1 MQKKKEISLS
11 MIRKFL
17 NGLGGVNFR
26 LRDPVKMI
34 KEALIAADHPP
45 YSNSQIKKKVAIC
58 CRMIRNKKYYWNKI
72 KAAKNNHN

>member
-1 MQKKKEISLS
+1 MQKNNEISLS

-26 LRDPVKMI
+26 LIDSVKMI
-34 KEALIAADHPP
+34 KEALISENYPP

-58 CRMIRNKKYYWNKI
+58 SRMLRNKKYYWNKI
-72 KAAKNNHN
+72 KAADDNHN